1 MFKFRDE
8 DHPFKLNSNSKV
20 YDIFFETKKIVYN
33 TNTYNDYIKRSP
45 SLNSLSDLNKK
56 TLSPMLTRDNF
67 IPINRSSLKLP
78 KELVYS
84 HNSIK
89 NREENRYNG
98 FSLKSCLND
107 QQTSSLEKDEIS
119 LNTLSLKY
127 NIIYLKAEHCIEEH
141 GFVKYKDA
149 FLCHFY
155 QE

>member
-33 TNTYNDYIKRSP
+33 TKTYNDYIKRSP

>member
-1 MFKFRDE
+1 MKR
-8 DHPFKLNSNSKV
+8 L
-20 YDIFFETKKIVYN
+20 FFETKKIVYN
-33 TNTYNDYIKRSP
+33 TKTYNDYIKRSP

>member
-33 TNTYNDYIKRSP
+33 TKTYNDYIKRSP

-141 GFVKYKDA
+141 GFVKYKYA